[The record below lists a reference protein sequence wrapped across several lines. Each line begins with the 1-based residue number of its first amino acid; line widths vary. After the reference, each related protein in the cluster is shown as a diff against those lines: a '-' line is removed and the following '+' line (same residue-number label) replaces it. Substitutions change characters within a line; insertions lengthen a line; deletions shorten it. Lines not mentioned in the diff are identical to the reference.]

1 MSYPNYYIDNDSLKE
16 VLHDPI
22 LTLQWCEANENNPEV
37 VSYYRM
43 LKKLDIA
50 ELIGIKF
57 INQLKGTDQEIGAIV
72 RLAAVYH
79 WQEKYKLSEEMY
91 NKALVLFDNSDLK
104 TTYPQ
109 MGGFIYQH
117 LAKLYLD
124 FRKFEKAEVAINNA
138 YEIRLHCD
146 SSSLPST
153 QQVLDKLKKI
163 KKTI

>member
-1 MSYPNYYIDNDSLKE
+1 MSYPNYYIDDDSLKE
-16 VLHDPI
+16 VLHDTI

-37 VSYYRM
+37 VSYFRM
-43 LKKLDIA
+43 LKKLDTA
-50 ELIGIKF
+50 ELLGIKF

-79 WQEKYKLSEEMY
+79 WQKKFELSEEMY
-91 NKALVLFDNSDLK
+91 NKALGLFDNSDLK

-117 LAKLYLD
+117 QAKLYLD
-124 FRKFEKAEVAINNA
+124 FGMFKKAKVAINNA
-138 YEIRLHCD
+138 FEIRLHCD
-146 SSSLPST
+146 SSRLPST

-163 KKTI
+163 EQTI